1 MHFLNENP
9 STRMCRVGGGC
20 SLPPWVEEPWSTPHH
35 SRVRGEEGIWCK
47 GGRVSEGLYLQ
58 PAELW
63 NYPKGRNFPP
73 LCAFFFYFGIFEN
86 FSLKMPMDF
95 FFGRSRQAR
104 TIGPKLRARLT
115 ICHED
120 SRATVLVGPPPS
132 CLLDGT
138 PPQPLCWSWGSRT
151 LYQRPA
157 DPPPGVPQAMPC
169 TGHPPGPPARDAGA
183 AEAGGPGERGGDR
196 RDGAP
201 GAARALPKAGACRRA
216 LTIAVSEVP
225 VGLE

>member
-138 PPQPLCWSWGSRT
+138 PPSPYVGLGGQEPFTSARLTLPLVSPRQCPALDTHPAPRPEMPEQLRLEDLERGEGTAGTEPLEPRERFR
-151 LYQRPA
+151 RPA
-157 DPPPGVPQAMPC
+157 
-169 TGHPPGPPARDAGA
+169 H
-183 AEAGGPGERGGDR
+183 AGG
-196 RDGAP
+196 
-201 GAARALPKAGACRRA
+201 L
-216 LTIAVSEVP
+216 
-225 VGLE
+225 